1 MGGLTKLEMVGK
13 LNGQLRDMHMFAL
26 RIEVVSISELQRNGK
41 QDPCNF
47 VLNLKAFLLG
57 KMLLKWMKSSHCT
70 MVKAYHIAFSS
81 ILGAYALMWC
91 LSEH

>member
-41 QDPCNF
+41 QDPCNI
-47 VLNLKAFLLG
+47 VLNLKAFPSREDVAEVDEKFPLYNGEGLPHCFLLDTWG
-57 KMLLKWMKSSHCT
+57 ICFDVVS
-70 MVKAYHIAFSS
+70 F
-81 ILGAYALMWC
+81 
-91 LSEH
+91 